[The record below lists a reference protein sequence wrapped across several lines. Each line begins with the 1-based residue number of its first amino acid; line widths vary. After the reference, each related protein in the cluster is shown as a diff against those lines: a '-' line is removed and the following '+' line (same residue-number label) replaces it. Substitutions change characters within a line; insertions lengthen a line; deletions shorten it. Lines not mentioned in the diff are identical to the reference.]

1 MNTNNLKKSS
11 LILCLLITF
20 ILFLSGNS
28 YAHPG
33 KTDAN
38 GGHYNRETGVYHYHT
53 HTPSPAKAPK
63 ASSSK
68 ASEASSAHEKT
79 SSASSDVASVEK
91 ELIPSKLTTS
101 LFYASLILIALCA
114 AALLLLYFYYTYFI
128 KKTVEIFI
136 FLPDT
141 KKITTIHFPITKI
154 NIPYKK
160 YLDSDKILYGYI
172 GTKNGKK
179 TIIIIHKKE
188 WLSLISNNHS
198 IDK

>member
-1 MNTNNLKKSS
+1 MH
-11 LILCLLITF
+11 I
-20 ILFLSGNS
+20 
-28 YAHPG
+28 
-33 KTDAN
+33 
-38 GGHYNRETGVYHYHT
+38 
-53 HTPSPAKAPK
+53 PAKPTLTAVIITVKPAYIIIIHIHPLRPK
-63 ASSSK
+63 LQK
-68 ASEASSAHEKT
+68 LHRLKLLRLHQRMKKPHQPRQMLLLLK
-79 SSASSDVASVEK
+79 K